1 MAIREKLK
9 TNAAHLL
16 QPGEQI
22 QAVIPA

>member
-9 TNAAHLL
+9 ANAAHLL
-16 QPGEQI
+16 QPGEEI